1 MAGLVGRS
9 ASGFRVRVKCF
20 LGGLYYYYFFYF
32 LVPWGILMLEEE
44 KGKASKCLL
53 VSDMGEVSYIQCH
66 MKKKV

>member
-1 MAGLVGRS
+1 MF
-9 ASGFRVRVKCF
+9 FR
-20 LGGLYYYYFFYF
+20 GLYYYYFYF